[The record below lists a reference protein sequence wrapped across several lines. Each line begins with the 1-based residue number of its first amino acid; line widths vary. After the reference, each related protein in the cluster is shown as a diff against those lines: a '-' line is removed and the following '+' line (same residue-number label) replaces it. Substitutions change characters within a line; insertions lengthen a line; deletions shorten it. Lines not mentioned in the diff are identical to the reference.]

1 MKNLKKAALFV
12 AVVWLISGVQN
23 AIFILKEREALSAQS
38 SSQELSSDLDSKV
51 KALAEKAAIFYVHT
65 ILGPFEQF
73 TRSIAGPGTSTNHV
87 KPLIL
92 DESWLEL
99 PEINKPS
106 VEERMKPLEDAIN
119 RYRSQEGN

>member
-12 AVVWLISGVQN
+12 AVVWLVSGVQN

-38 SSQELSSDLDSKV
+38 TNQELSSDLDSKV
-51 KALAEKAAIFYVHT
+51 KAVAEKAAIFYVHT

-73 TRSIAGPGTSTNHV
+73 ARSVAGPGASTNHA
-87 KPLIL
+87 KPLII

-99 PEINKPS
+99 PEIEKPS
-106 VEERMKPLEDAIN
+106 VEERMQIVNDKVNAM
-119 RYRSQEGN
+119 RAQEGK